1 MLWTLDGM
9 LLICYYTLLV
19 FECFVKK
26 KNFVSTKCKQKICN
40 IKEETKNENNSLIVI
55 SKISKVE
62 VGYLCSLLKH

>member
-1 MLWTLDGM
+1 MS
-9 LLICYYTLLV
+9 LICYIYAV
-19 FECFVKK
+19 IVKK